1 MYIYKAAVIG
11 AGTMGAQIAQTISYS
26 GLPVILKDIKPDSV
40 ERGLATVRK
49 IYQGRV
55 DKGKMTAHEMD
66 QKMAFV
72 SGAVDYSGFGDVD
85 LVIEAVFE
93 DVGVKR
99 RVFSELEAACP
110 ENTILATNSSSLS
123 ISAIAAGRKRPEKV
137 VGIHFFNPA
146 HVMKLVE
153 VIPGLATSSETV
165 DDAVA
170 FAESLRKIPVR
181 VQECAGFLV
190 NRLLMPYLNE
200 AAVALQEIGKP
211 ETAVEEAKRVDAALV
226 ALGLPMGP
234 FALTDMI
241 GLDVAAKVAEVLY
254 DSFGPRMQ
262 PAAILGA
269 MVKAGRLGTKSGAGF
284 FTYDDRADPV
294 LPRLIAD
301 VQKQTGVSGTACSP
315 NRVLLP
321 LINEA
326 VICLQEGVATAAD
339 IDIAMMAGTGFPQEK
354 GGPLHY
360 ADQVGLDAVLGEM
373 ERLARELGP
382 RFWPAPM
389 LKRMV
394 AAGFLGTKTK
404 RGFFTY

>member
-1 MYIYKAAVIG
+1 
-11 AGTMGAQIAQTISYS
+11 
-26 GLPVILKDIKPDSV
+26 
-40 ERGLATVRK
+40 
-49 IYQGRV
+49 
-55 DKGKMTAHEMD
+55 
-66 QKMAFV
+66 
-72 SGAVDYSGFGDVD
+72 
-85 LVIEAVFE
+85 AVFE
-93 DVGVKR
+93 DMNIKR
-99 RVFSELEAACP
+99 RVFAEAEAACP
-110 ENTILATNSSSLS
+110 DNTILATNTSSLP
-123 ISAIAAGRKRPEKV
+123 ISAIAAGRKHPEKV

-153 VIPGLATSSETV
+153 VIPGMATSSETV

-200 AAVALQEIGKP
+200 AAMALQEIANP
-211 ETAVEEAKRVDAALV
+211 DAALDEAKRVDAALV
-226 ALGLPMGP
+226 ALGMPMGP

-241 GLDVAAKVAEVLY
+241 GLDVAAKVADVLY
-254 DSFGPRMQ
+254 DSFGPRMT
-262 PAAILGA
+262 PAAMLAA
-269 MVKAGRLGTKSGAGF
+269 MVKAGRLGAKSGAGIF
-284 FTYDDRADPV
+284 AYDEQTDAKA

-301 VQKQTGVSGTACSP
+301 VQKQTGVRGTECTP

-326 VICLQEGVATAAD
+326 VICLQEGVATASD
-339 IDIAMMAGTGFPQEK
+339 IDIAMMAGTGFPQDK

-360 ADQVGLDAVLGEM
+360 ADQMGLDVVLSEM
-373 ERLARELGP
+373 DRLTRTIGP

-394 AAGFLGTKTK
+394 AAGFLGVKAK

>member
-11 AGTMGAQIAQTISYS
+11 AGTMGAQIAQAISYS

-40 ERGLATVRK
+40 ERGLGTVRK

-93 DVGVKR
+93 DVNIKR

-146 HVMKLVE
+146 HAMKLVE

-211 ETAVEEAKRVDAALV
+211 DTAVEEAKRVDAALV
-226 ALGLPMGP
+226 GLGLPMGP

-241 GLDVAAKVAEVLY
+241 GLDVAAKVADVLY

-269 MVKAGRLGTKSGAGF
+269 MVKAGRMGNKSGAGF
-284 FTYDDRADPV
+284 FTYDDRADQV

-301 VQKQTGVSGTACSP
+301 VQKQTGIRGTSCSP

-339 IDIAMMAGTGFPQEK
+339 IDIAMMAGTGFPQDK

-360 ADQVGLDAVLGEM
+360 ADHVGLDVVLGEM

-394 AAGFLGTKTK
+394 AAGFLGTKAK